1 MTGSASTEIAVR
13 SSSELA
19 SLDEL
24 DSILLGGEL
33 NVEVVDDPE
42 LLSREIV
49 AQLLAAS
56 SDAELESFGD
66 AVGWRE
72 FAVPKSMAGQ
82 GTPMELHGFRWRP
95 SSYEEGAP
103 VFFVV
108 SATRLDT
115 GDRVTL
121 TTGSLNVLAQ
131 LSNMAR
137 RGTLVGAI
145 RTLVEADKPT
155 KRGFKPLWLI
165 TPGEVKKA
173 AQAENPGD
181 GSE

>member
-1 MTGSASTEIAVR
+1 MNKTQSTEIVVR
-13 SSSELA
+13 SDSSRA

-24 DSILLGGEL
+24 DEILLTGEL
-33 NVEVVDDPE
+33 NVEVVEDPE
-42 LLSREIV
+42 QMGREIV
-49 AQLLAAS
+49 AQLLSAT

-72 FAVPKSMAGQ
+72 FAVPASRPED
-82 GTPMELHGFRWRP
+82 GTPMEIRGFRWRP
-95 SSYEEGAP
+95 SSFEEGAP

-108 SATRLDT
+108 RATRLDT
-115 GDRVTL
+115 GSPVTL

-145 RTLVEADKPT
+145 RVLVEKDEKT
-155 KRGFKPLWLI
+155 KGGFKPLWLV
-165 TPGEVKKA
+165 TPPGHEADPA
-173 AQAENPGD
+173 AATD
-181 GSE
+181 ADA